1 MRLDLRP
8 LKPRALAVR
17 TIAEA
22 APDLA
27 TSLGLPP
34 DRRALGLVTAT
45 SDDALFTALDQG
57 TKASPADVVYAR
69 SFYAGAA
76 HASGPLSGECIGIY
90 AARDPAEIEAALG
103 ACLAYLENE
112 AWFYAIAVGGAGR
125 AGGGREVA
133 FYPHV
138 VASTGRYLAPL
149 AGIAVGA
156 SMAYLIAPPLES
168 IVGIDAACKAA
179 EVRMTRWFGP
189 PSETNFGGGYLVGD
203 QAACEAAARAFASAV
218 ADVCAA
224 PHAARSARG
233 GGEGQSGG
241 ESGGQSTMGAPPSR
255 ARDGLAD
262 APAAGRFKALATG
275 EHFAAKPDHLTHLVD
290 DASLVVKTHPRIVLR
305 GKIDMLQAELLDAQA
320 VADQEQASGLVGE
333 LGELLELARA
343 LVGAEVTGKALAPF
357 TLFGMSPDE
366 VRDATHH
373 THELY
378 GVPFMYPDVRQGPV
392 IAKLNLARA
401 VAREAELAALVAFAA
416 DRQEDHDDAGHP
428 GDGGA
433 AAAPPDPSPIAAPT
447 RPDLC
452 LALNRISSA
461 LYLLACKYVAG
472 RYDGTRRPRGPVRGW
487 RPPR

>member
-1 MRLDLRP
+1 MDYCPVR
-8 LKPRALAVR
+8 PRALAVR
-17 TIAEA
+17 TISEA
-22 APDLA
+22 SPDLA
-27 TSLGLPP
+27 ASLGLAP
-34 DRRALGLVTAT
+34 DRRALGLITAT

-90 AARDPAEIEAALG
+90 AARDPAEIDAALT

-112 AWFYAIAVGGAGR
+112 AWFYAIGVGT
-125 AGGGREVA
+125 GGDDVI
-133 FYPHV
+133 FFPHV
-138 VASTGRYLAPL
+138 VAATGRYLAPL
-149 AGIAVGA
+149 AGVAAGA
-156 SMAYLIAPPLES
+156 PIAYLIAPPLES
-168 IVGIDAACKAA
+168 IIGIDAACKAA
-179 EVRMTRWFGP
+179 TVRLTKWFGP
-189 PSETNFGGGYLVGD
+189 PSETNFGGGYLAGD
-203 QAACEAAARAFASAV
+203 QPACEAAARAFASAI

-224 PHAARSARG
+224 PRTARDARG
-233 GGEGQSGG
+233 GGEAPSASVARGG
-241 ESGGQSTMGAPPSR
+241 NGVRAGATGSAQP
-255 ARDGLAD
+255 ARF
-262 APAAGRFKALATG
+262 RALATG
-275 EHFAAKPDHLTHLVD
+275 ERFAIKPDHLTHLVD
-290 DASLVVKTHPRIVLR
+290 DTTLVVKTHPRIALR
-305 GKIDMLQAELLDAQA
+305 GKIDFLQSAILDAQVA
-320 VADQEQASGLVGE
+320 ADQEQARGLVGE

-343 LVGAEVTGKALAPF
+343 LVGAEVTGKPLAPF
-357 TLFGMSPDE
+357 RLFGMSPDE

-373 THELY
+373 TQELY

-401 VAREAELAALVAFAA
+401 VAREAELSALAAFPARGPG
-416 DRQEDHDDAGHP
+416 DDHDHHQVDADADVDSSATTG
-428 GDGGA
+428 
-433 AAAPPDPSPIAAPT
+433 SPIAPPG